1 MVSWLQTKKHGEF
14 LMLTEHQLIAEL
26 AQIAEASEKVGQRTR
41 NIYLGAGWFNEEQQN
56 ILMQG
61 YQALKANPTINDIY
75 VPLLNQ
81 YGGQVIEADG
91 DFEPDFEWGTMTY
104 KADITAMNNADLIV
118 AFIGAADPD
127 SGTAFEIGYMTA
139 SNKPA
144 ILVTVGDR
152 NVHPVNL
159 MLSYGAVSNVDLET
173 EGFEALEK
181 FDFTNIAMKKWVGSI
196 L

>member
-118 AFIGAADPD
+118 AFIDAADPD

-181 FDFTNIAMKKWVGSI
+181 FDFTSIAMKKWVGSI

>member
-118 AFIGAADPD
+118 AFIDAADPD

-173 EGFEALEK
+173 EGFEALER
-181 FDFTNIAMKKWVGSI
+181 FDFTSIAMKKWVGSI

>member
-1 MVSWLQTKKHGEF
+1 
-14 LMLTEHQLIAEL
+14 MLTEHQLIAEL

-61 YQALKANPTINDIY
+61 YQALKANPTINVIY

-118 AFIGAADPD
+118 AFIDAADPD

>member
-1 MVSWLQTKKHGEF
+1 
-14 LMLTEHQLIAEL
+14 MLTAEHQLIAEL
-26 AQIAEASEKVGQRTR
+26 AQIAEASEKGWPTHAQHLLGCWLVQRRTTKHLDAR
-41 NIYLGAGWFNEEQQN
+41 L
-56 ILMQG
+56 
-61 YQALKANPTINDIY
+61 QALKANPTINDIY

-118 AFIGAADPD
+118 AFIDAADPD

-159 MLSYGAVSNVDLET
+159 MLSYGAVS
-173 EGFEALEK
+173 K
-181 FDFTNIAMKKWVGSI
+181 R
-196 L
+196 

>member
-81 YGGQVIEADG
+81 CGGQVIEADG

-118 AFIGAADPD
+118 AFIDAADPD

>member
-1 MVSWLQTKKHGEF
+1 
-14 LMLTEHQLIAEL
+14 MLTEHQLIAEL

-118 AFIGAADPD
+118 AFIDAADPD

-159 MLSYGAVSNVDLET
+159 MLSYGAVTNVDLET

>member
-1 MVSWLQTKKHGEF
+1 
-14 LMLTEHQLIAEL
+14 MLTEHQLIAEL

-104 KADITAMNNADLIV
+104 KADITSMNNADLIV
-118 AFIGAADPD
+118 AFIDAADPD